1 VAGRY
6 DKPACPVKLKENSA
20 DGANWSKLSATPV
33 WWGRAPVEFEM
44 AAMSSSR
51 LRVFGVVLGGILLA
65 WTAGSRWA
73 GAQGPS
79 APAQGAQPQQPAP
92 ASASVPP
99 APATSDAAEMTT
111 QESSV
116 PLRVLVNLVPLR
128 VIVRDGK
135 GNAVSTLRKD
145 DFQLFQD
152 GKPQIISNFS
162 VVLPPSAR
170 PAAET
175 AAAPIAAQPGA
186 PVPAFLPPARF
197 VALLFDD
204 AHLDIQD
211 AMQARIAATKY
222 VDGSLAT
229 TDRAA
234 VYTMSGQFQV
244 DFTEDRDKLH
254 ASLISIQP
262 RAVTAAGPDDD
273 QECPPMDLYEA
284 DKIENDSDDQA
295 ISVATQDALSCSNVQ
310 SVNASAGGLST
321 GPSPGQISSARALVQ
336 AEALRKVEQGEQ
348 ETEAVFRRLREIMG
362 RMAALPGQRN
372 IVLISPGFI
381 YPKLEVEY
389 SDLIDRAI
397 RQNIFINTLDARGL
411 YISNLNGDISQP
423 TNDPNPAAAGIRMSY
438 RLEGQHRQ
446 TETLID
452 FAEDTGGWA
461 FHDNND
467 LQRGLREVASAPDA
481 YYYLAYVPANLKF
494 DGHFHSLKVR
504 LLTKEKYSVQAR
516 RGYYAPS
523 HGETPEEVARRDI
536 DDAVFSQEERRG
548 VPIGLQ
554 TQFYKTDPADA
565 KLAVLAHVDLTRVH
579 FQKTGDRNVDDLTV
593 VAAIFD
599 RDGNFVAGTQRVLSM
614 KLRDETFQKLSHSGV
629 TVRTSFDLKPGDY
642 VVRLVVRDA
651 NAALL
656 SAQNGVVEIPY

>member
-1 VAGRY
+1 
-6 DKPACPVKLKENSA
+6 
-20 DGANWSKLSATPV
+20 
-33 WWGRAPVEFEM
+33 
-44 AAMSSSR
+44 
-51 LRVFGVVLGGILLA
+51 
-65 WTAGSRWA
+65 
-73 GAQGPS
+73 
-79 APAQGAQPQQPAP
+79 
-92 ASASVPP
+92 
-99 APATSDAAEMTT
+99 MTT
-111 QESSV
+111 HETSV

-128 VIVRDGK
+128 VIVRDAK
-135 GNAVSTLRKD
+135 GNAVSRLRKD

-170 PAAET
+170 PSAGSST
-175 AAAPIAAQPGA
+175 ASSASPAQPGA

-204 AHLDIQD
+204 AHLSLQD

-222 VDGSLAT
+222 VDGSLAP

-244 DFTEDRDKLH
+244 DFTEDRAKLH

-284 DKIENDSDDQA
+284 DKIANDSDDQA
-295 ISVATQDALSCSNVQ
+295 VSVATEDALACSQQNT
-310 SVNASAGGLST
+310 ATGAGGQAS
-321 GPSPGQISSARALVQ
+321 GPTPGQIAAARGL
-336 AEALRKVEQGEQ
+336 AEGEARRKVEQGEEQ
-348 ETEAVFRRLREIMG
+348 TESVFRRLREIMG
-362 RMAALPGQRN
+362 RMTVLPGQRN

-381 YPKLEVEY
+381 YPRLEVEY

-397 RQNIFINTLDARGL
+397 RENIFMNTLDARGL
-411 YISNLNGDISQP
+411 YVPNLNGDISER
-423 TNDPNPAAAGIRMSY
+423 TNDPNPVAAGVRMSY
-438 RLEGQHRQ
+438 RLDGQRRQ
-446 TETLID
+446 TETLIN

-481 YYYLAYVPANLKF
+481 YYYLAYVPTNLKF
-494 DGHFHSLKVR
+494 DGHFHSLKVS
-504 LLTKEKYSVQAR
+504 LLTKEKYSIQAR

-536 DDAVFSQEERRG
+536 DDAVFSQEERHG

-554 TQFYKTDPADA
+554 TQFYKTDATDA
-565 KLAVLAHVDLTRVH
+565 KLAVLAHVDLARMH
-579 FQKTGDRNVDDLTV
+579 FEKTGDRNVDDLTV

-599 RDGNFVAGTQRVLSM
+599 RDGNFLTGTERVVSM
-614 KLRDETFQKLSHSGV
+614 KLRDETFQKLLHSGV